1 MDSKG
6 SDHMTKLKRF
16 TCSAVLAAMP
26 LLAQAGFSGKWEL
39 NPSKSKNIGM
49 MSQMKLIATIQ
60 QTTDDLI
67 IGNAT
72 TFNDKQSM
80 SEIRLNFA
88 GKPVTN
94 KNPMEAPAEPFRAP
108 MGALPEHSRLR
119 AAERR
124 ALRQGR
130 MGVRSRA
137 RSRAIRSYS
146 ASATVRT
153 AIRRARIR
161 AWRTVLPKRRP
172 RPARS
177 PIASL
182 PKAARTL
189 PAFRR
194 SARPR

>member
-94 KNPMEAPAEPFRAP
+94 KNPMEAPAETITTWQ
-108 MGALPEHSRLR
+108 GKALITTWTSPGSV
-119 AAERR
+119 A
-124 ALRQGR
+124 GTK
-130 MGVRSRA
+130 S
-137 RSRAIRSYS
+137 
-146 ASATVRT
+146 VRT
-153 AIRRARIR
+153 EKRSLSSDNQVL
-161 AWRTVLPKRRP
+161 TVESSRGS
-172 RPARS
+172 S
-177 PIASL
+177 PPIVMVYD
-182 PKAARTL
+182 RQ
-189 PAFRR
+189 
-194 SARPR
+194 